1 MKEKMAADL
10 LPTGEVPIDCLAQP
24 NRPFTICA
32 IHARDRVCQGVIVK
46 VPPTTDTPACNSSL
60 SPRPP
65 VRRGIF
71 QPPSFH
77 LATSKLEMRLAHDTA
92 TTALTSTIVR
102 RPRSS
107 FAPAVGSR
115 NLTSDCGSYLSSAPG
130 FASRWLLPRAG
141 TLPCRRS
148 SDLAPCPG
156 SRGFCKNSIT
166 PSRASSSQS
175 TRLMFRTIQKQIIR
189 EHNEA
194 ADE

>member
-71 QPPSFH
+71 QSRIGSANASPTTLLQLLMTIASFVQILGAPPPPLSPACLPFGD
-77 LATSKLEMRLAHDTA
+77 KEMR
-92 TTALTSTIVR
+92 
-102 RPRSS
+102 
-107 FAPAVGSR
+107 G
-115 NLTSDCGSYLSSAPG
+115 
-130 FASRWLLPRAG
+130 
-141 TLPCRRS
+141 
-148 SDLAPCPG
+148 
-156 SRGFCKNSIT
+156 
-166 PSRASSSQS
+166 
-175 TRLMFRTIQKQIIR
+175 
-189 EHNEA
+189 
-194 ADE
+194 